1 MQTAIN
7 LNADSE
13 WDGIA
18 QTIKKSLVKVQV
30 QAEANQKELKKE
42 LNEKF
47 EDSKK
52 ELNMKLDAKFEDS
65 KKEIQ
70 ELNAKFDKEMAEIKA
85 MLIKNN

>member
-30 QAEANQKELKKE
+30 QIEASQKELKKE

-52 ELNMKLDAKFEDS
+52 ENQELNMKLDEILISSTGGLFYSAERS
-65 KKEIQ
+65 EKKYA
-70 ELNAKFDKEMAEIKA
+70 NVRM
-85 MLIKNN
+85 